1 MLSWP
6 LKWEGRREVMGEKER
21 PVKPTGNTWVIVC
34 LGRGERA
41 QGSGVIYMEP
51 RLKQHCHAYHRCIV
65 KIHLYTANSTV
76 GIETHKHAHTYTRTY
91 IRLWHTIIHTY
102 VHMYSLPE
110 MNSPAFQIG

>member
-1 MLSWP
+1 
-6 LKWEGRREVMGEKER
+6 MGEKER

-65 KIHLYTANSTV
+65 KIHLYTANSTLLELRH
-76 GIETHKHAHTYTRTY
+76 INMHIHTRAHTLGSGR
-91 IRLWHTIIHTY
+91 
-102 VHMYSLPE
+102 
-110 MNSPAFQIG
+110 Q